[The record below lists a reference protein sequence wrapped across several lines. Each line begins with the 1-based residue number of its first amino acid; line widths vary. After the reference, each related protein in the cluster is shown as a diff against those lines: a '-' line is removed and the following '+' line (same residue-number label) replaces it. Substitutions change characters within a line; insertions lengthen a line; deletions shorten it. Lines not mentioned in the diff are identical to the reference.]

1 MKRMNNDKKRIV
13 IGVIAFFLVFIMVV
27 GAVAPFMFY

>member
-1 MKRMNNDKKRIV
+1 MKKMNNDKKRVI
-13 IGVIAFFLVFIMVV
+13 IGVIAVFLIFIMVL